1 MSKITE
7 LHIPVSSPLRRLLIQ
22 DLEED
27 LASMRQGIDE
37 ISTALGLLRN
47 SVPPESPADEVIES
61 ITVPTKRIMS
71 YAARRRMSRAQKAR
85 WQKQRHSQSAANA
98 AAKRRH
104 VADRSNGGVSKD
116 VKKKRHISAATRQKM
131 SLAQQARRQKVAEA
145 AGPSTVQATA
155 EAEE

>member
-7 LHIPVSSPLRRLLIQ
+7 LHIPVSPALRGLLIK
-22 DLEED
+22 DLEND
-27 LASMRQGIDE
+27 LKVLDE
-37 ISTALGLLRN
+37 ARTEITTALDLLLQE
-47 SVPPESPADEVIES
+47 PPPDKVIES
-61 ITVPTKRIMS
+61 FTVPTKRIMS
-71 YAARRRMSRAQKAR
+71 AAARRRISRAQKAR
-85 WQKQRHSQSAANA
+85 WQKQRHSQ
-98 AAKRRH
+98 AKRRH

>member
-1 MSKITE
+1 MTWWLPDFSEEENEREEQPNMSKITE
-7 LHIPVSSPLRRLLIQ
+7 LHIPVSPALRGLLIK
-22 DLEED
+22 DLEND
-27 LASMRQGIDE
+27 LKVLDE
-37 ISTALGLLRN
+37 ARTEITTALDLLLQE
-47 SVPPESPADEVIES
+47 PPPDKVIES
-61 ITVPTKRIMS
+61 FTVPT
-71 YAARRRMSRAQKAR
+71 
-85 WQKQRHSQSAANA
+85 
-98 AAKRRH
+98 KRRH

>member
-1 MSKITE
+1 MSKIKE
-7 LHIPVSSPLRRLLIQ
+7 LDIPVSLPLRRLLIQ

-27 LASMRQGIDE
+27 LVSMRQGIDE
-37 ISTALGLLRN
+37 ISTALRLLRN

-71 YAARRRMSRAQKAR
+71 AAARRRISRAQKAR
-85 WQKQRHSQSAANA
+85 WQKQRHSQ
-98 AAKRRH
+98 AKRRH